1 MTINTK
7 TKVIGQDGTP
17 DPESTTQLTVVK
29 RDTIEFVVAE
39 NGAIGARA
47 EVVILPEGTYVR
59 VSDVVALTERT
70 IGTLQRYVGEYTE
83 YWRQCSLVPLQKGI
97 WPAFMPVEQA
107 MAVVKDLAFGP
118 SVSLAIQFLRAI
130 KRTADAA
137 AEGKFDGAWA
147 NTLPASKWKKYGK
160 LLRKKQE
167 EETSTPEP
175 EPEEPQPQEALYAQ
189 LGHAIETW
197 RDAKKKVHDICT
209 QLGIIPPWAN

>member
-1 MTINTK
+1 MTVQTK
-7 TKVIGQDGTP
+7 TQTIGRDGAP

-29 RDTIEFVVAE
+29 RDSISFVVAD

-47 EVVILPEGTYVR
+47 EVVMLPDGTYVK
-59 VSDVVALTERT
+59 VSDVVALTERS
-70 IGTLQRYVGEYTE
+70 ICTLQRYVGEYTDC
-83 YWRQCSLVPLQKGI
+83 WRQCSLVEKQRGV

-147 NTLPASKWKKYGK
+147 NILPDSKWKTYGK

-175 EPEEPQPQEALYAQ
+175 EPEEPQPQEALYTQ
-189 LGHAIETW
+189 LGHAIEAW

-209 QLGIIPPWAN
+209 QLGIIPPWTN

>member
-7 TKVIGQDGTP
+7 TQTIGRDGKP

-29 RDTIEFVVAE
+29 RDSISFVSADNE
-39 NGAIGARA
+39 PIQARA

-59 VSDVVALTERT
+59 VSDVVTLTERT
-70 IGTLQRYVGEYTE
+70 IYLLQKQVGDSTNL
-83 YWRQCSLVPLQKGI
+83 WRQCSLVPQQHGV
-97 WPAFMPVEQA
+97 WPAYMPIEQA
-107 MAVVKDLAFGP
+107 IAAVKDLAIGP
-118 SVSLAIQFLRAI
+118 TVPLALQFLRAI

-137 AEGKFDGAWA
+137 AEGKFTGIWA
-147 NTLPASKWKKYGK
+147 STLPDTKWKPYEK

-167 EETSTPEP
+167 EETPEPEP

-189 LGHAIETW
+189 LGHAIEAW

-209 QLGIIPPWAN
+209 QLGIIPPWTN